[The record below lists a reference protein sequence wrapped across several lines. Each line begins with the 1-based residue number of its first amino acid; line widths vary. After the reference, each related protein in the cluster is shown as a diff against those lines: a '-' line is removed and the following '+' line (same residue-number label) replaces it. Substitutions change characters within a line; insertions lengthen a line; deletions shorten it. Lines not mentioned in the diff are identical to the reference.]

1 MLTLLKTDRL
11 VQVMLAGIVIA
22 GCLACAVFGTIGYL
36 RLAPAADAP
45 APIAQPPVDVPAN
58 SPPPT
63 DTPLPSAQ
71 PPLGTDIPLPG
82 DSAPP
87 TPTNTRVVP
96 PTGTRTATP
105 AAATRP
111 TPTPQ
116 AAATP
121 TPNLP
126 AGGELTA
133 WLRYESA
140 QNNLAINYPVTAYNL
155 VEDKGVVQYLAT
167 EVILSQGKIT
177 RPIVIINMYNKNDS
191 YLPAV
196 DRSDPLAM
204 VVALRDIY
212 FYRQESQLHEL
223 EPVRAKSFNG
233 YSGASSVVNRIDP
246 REGNPLGPVDIV
258 FYFATI
264 VHEDRI
270 IRAQIQANKRD
281 GGALIPV
288 YAEQV
293 LNSIELK

>member
-1 MLTLLKTDRL
+1 MITLLKTDRL
-11 VQVMLAGIVIA
+11 VQIMVAGIVIA
-22 GCLACAVFGTIGYL
+22 GCLTCAVFGVIGYL

-45 APIAQPPVDVPAN
+45 APAAQPLAEA
-58 SPPPT
+58 PT
-63 DTPLPSAQ
+63 DTPMPSAQ
-71 PPLGTDIPLPG
+71 PPLGTDTPLPG
-82 DSAPP
+82 DAAPP

-105 AAATRP
+105 TAAARP

-116 AAATP
+116 PAATP
-121 TPNLP
+121 VPDLP
-126 AGGELTA
+126 AGGEVTA

-140 QNNLAINYPVTAYNL
+140 ENNLAVNYPVTAKI
-155 VEDKGVVQYLAT
+155 VEGEGAVQYQAT
-167 EVILSQGKIT
+167 EVTLSQGQIK
-177 RPIVIINMYNKNDS
+177 RPIVNITIYNKNSS

-212 FYRQESQLHEL
+212 FYGQESQLHEL
-223 EPVRAKSFNG
+223 EPAQVKSFNG

-246 REGNPLGPVDIV
+246 GKSDLYGPVDIV

-264 VHEDRI
+264 IHEDRI
-270 IRAQIQANKRD
+270 IRAQIQARKHD
-281 GGALIPV
+281 GGAPIPA